1 MWNNFV
7 SSLFRAD
14 INVEQEFILSPIL
27 STLYISP
34 IFHIFEKKTNNII
47 PSLSILFFSFIDNDL
62 FILEEKIYEK
72 SNTLLFYSYNII
84 TF

>member
-14 INVEQEFILSPIL
+14 IDVEQEFILSPIL

-34 IFHIFEKKTNNII
+34 IFHIFEKKQII
-47 PSLSILFFSFIDNDL
+47 LSQAFPSYFS
-62 FILEEKIYEK
+62 
-72 SNTLLFYSYNII
+72 LL
-84 TF
+84 